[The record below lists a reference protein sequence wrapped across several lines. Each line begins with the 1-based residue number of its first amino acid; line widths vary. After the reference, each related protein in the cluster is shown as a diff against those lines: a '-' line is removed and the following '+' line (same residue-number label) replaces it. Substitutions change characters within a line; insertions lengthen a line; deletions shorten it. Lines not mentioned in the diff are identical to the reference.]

1 MNELLCKNC
10 KHSFRTLASLPI
22 WGSGVEWR
30 CRKAWVEET
39 VEEDLVRG
47 PQKIPAHYARCTTAR
62 GSWRDAVCGAE
73 GRLWT
78 PKSKKFF
85 FLSIKHSER

>member
-22 WGSGVEWR
+22 WGSGAEWR
-30 CRKAWVEET
+30 CRKAWVETHVVENLVKGPET
-39 VEEDLVRG
+39 
-47 PQKIPAHYARCTTAR
+47 IPGYYARCE
-62 GSWRDAVCGAE
+62 AVRSRYSDICGKE